1 MLVSRNAEIWIG
13 APAPIRIIQT
23 SQHMGLK
30 IVPLDFERP
39 RMARRGMVASTLD
52 LFTGE

>member
-1 MLVSRNAEIWIG
+1 
-13 APAPIRIIQT
+13 
-23 SQHMGLK
+23 MGLK